1 MLLYCLQLSIDHQ
14 GGVTRDAVEEHGG
27 EPLLEYDG
35 DPLDQ
40 VVDHLLFVYF
50 KFDDCDKDFKSES

>member
-14 GGVTRDAVEEHGG
+14 GGLTRDAIEEHEG

-35 DPLDQ
+35 DSLDQ
-40 VVDHLLFVYF
+40 VVHHLPFVLA
-50 KFDDCDKDFKSES
+50 CVAGEC